1 MLMAQLR
8 GKLPTE
14 VWLGSEDLLTS
25 AVFGTLKNLSPS
37 VIAALLS
44 RVQPLKGSTAPT
56 VSGPLAWHFWP
67 WWNVCEPDVVIEDAE
82 TLCVIEAKLYSE
94 FGEDA
99 AAGSQLRREWLD
111 GLKVSREKGKEL
123 WLVAVTNHAV
133 IPADSIRRQL
143 VKSEADPS
151 RVCWL
156 SWLEIGRLLRELGD
170 ELGGGWCEDLLDLLT
185 RMGLAPFDGFG
196 EAVGAALR
204 TPTRLPWADRVFL
217 GEERPKMLG
226 FGRVIELVR
235 RLSVSSEISW
245 IFAPAP
251 TV

>member
-1 MLMAQLR
+1 
-8 GKLPTE
+8 
-14 VWLGSEDLLTS
+14 
-25 AVFGTLKNLSPS
+25 
-37 VIAALLS
+37 
-44 RVQPLKGSTAPT
+44 
-56 VSGPLAWHFWP
+56 
-67 WWNVCEPDVVIEDAE
+67 VIEDAE

-143 VKSEADPS
+143 VKSGADPS

-235 RLSVSSEISW
+235 RLSVSTEISW